1 MNSTISATELQRASS
16 RIIPI
21 RVRASSGSPHLLSES
36 IDSAREIFLVPML
49 DAFLL
54 YAPLKGIITL
64 VSASAAE
71 RLRSLFSSGIDRDF
85 INRDPTL
92 SFFDKQGLFQ
102 ASTPDRAIFDKA
114 SERWKPVHVTFS
126 TTQKCTLRCT
136 YCYAEGGRLDDLDI
150 PRSIA
155 KAAIDLIISNAEEL
169 GEDPSINFLGEGEAT
184 ASWGEFRWAID
195 YFRAEC
201 KARSL
206 SPFVELS
213 TNGVFPTS
221 RIEYLSEV
229 CTGITFSL
237 DGLANVHDKYR
248 VLPNGKGSFD
258 KVIRTMKAFD
268 RHGKD
273 YHVRS
278 TVSREA
284 LSSLPEFIDFIGE
297 ATKCKN
303 IQLEPIFD
311 VTPVTALTTD
321 IQHPDADDFI
331 GSYRQAKQTAAKYG
345 IEIYYSG
352 ADTTTKL
359 AFCGTTS
366 AKNFLVTARGIV
378 TSCNEVLQPSD
389 PRAEL
394 FQYGG
399 WNESSQSFEVDK
411 GRIDK
416 LGKLNPLD
424 IEKCQG
430 CIAKFNCAGD
440 CYAKTAVAN
449 GDPWAPG
456 YTYRCAITR
465 QLLKDNLLL
474 SLLSGEIGKLSTK
487 QWLTC

>member
-1 MNSTISATELQRASS
+1 
-16 RIIPI
+16 
-21 RVRASSGSPHLLSES
+21 
-36 IDSAREIFLVPML
+36 ML

-64 VSASAAE
+64 VSVSVAE
-71 RLRSLFSSGIDRDF
+71 RLRKIFSSEIDREAIDRDQ
-85 INRDPTL
+85 TL
-92 SFFDKQGLFQ
+92 SFFDRQGLFRP
-102 ASTPDRAIFDKA
+102 STPDRTIFDKA

-136 YCYAEGGRLDDLDI
+136 YCYAEGGRLDDIDI

-155 KAAIDLIISNAEEL
+155 KAAIDLVISNAERL

-184 ASWGEFRWAID
+184 ASWREFRWAID
-195 YFRAEC
+195 YFRSEC
-201 KARSL
+201 KVRGL
-206 SPFVELS
+206 SPYVELS
-213 TNGVFPTS
+213 TNGVFPAS
-221 RIEYLSEV
+221 RVEYLSEV

-237 DGLANVHDKYR
+237 DGLADVHDKYR

-258 KVIRTMKAFD
+258 KVLRTMKAFD
-268 RHGKD
+268 HLGKE

-284 LSSLPEFIDFIGE
+284 LLSLSEFIEFIGRT
-297 ATKCKN
+297 TKCKN

-311 VTPVTALTTD
+311 VTPVTSIATD

-331 GSYRQAKQTAAKYG
+331 GAYRKAKQVAAMYG

-378 TSCNEVLQPSD
+378 TSCNEVLQPTD

-399 WNESSQSFEVDK
+399 WNEASQRFDVSSE
-411 GRIDK
+411 RIDK
-416 LGKLNPLD
+416 LGKLNPLE
-424 IEKCQG
+424 IEKCKG
-430 CIAKFNCAGD
+430 CVAKFNCAGD

-474 SLLSGEIGKLSTK
+474 SLLAGEIGQIGTK